1 MKTKLRKLL
10 ALLMTLAMFISSVP
24 TTALAAVVP
33 YPGGT
38 DTGSGISLRSI
49 VKPPVATTTYVF
61 MNGTEEFARQIL
73 KDGQTL
79 NNPGTPDAGSPNKE
93 FVGWFDESGN
103 QLTFPITASVG
114 SASSTVTVNARFADV
129 YFVFFTNPNGEV
141 MVTKKGYKGDKIS
154 TEGVTYPVGN
164 EESIVGW
171 EDASGNLVSSVTLN
185 GSDVTLKARVEQG
198 HWITFDS
205 QGGTYVAPAFVKGNG
220 TTTAPAAPTRPG
232 YTFHHWSA
240 AVGGAAFTFGNA
252 LTTALTLY
260 AVWTPNTR
268 TQYTVIHWQENADDD
283 EYSYAESET
292 KYGATGAQTSA
303 AAKSY
308 PGFTAQDITQQTIAG
323 DGSTIVNVYYLRNV
337 YKVNFNEKHKHT
349 YDRRT
354 GNFFSGY
361 TYYGGCYPQNG
372 GSSTICG
379 LSTDSWVA
387 TQTITAK
394 YGANIST
401 QWPVGTF
408 WYVTQDDQTTAQSNL
423 DTMPLGGKEFYGKAE
438 GSGTANYYVQVL
450 PGESGTEN
458 AGGKTYKLDHTDTG
472 YTNGTVTDEERYEMT
487 GFTCNLQHSAKNGAS
502 YPGAKFYYDRN
513 SYNVVYINN
522 GVTVK
527 TTSYYYEQSISDAGS
542 YTPARPS
549 TLPDTFTFGGWYA
562 DPAGGQAYTFNGKTM
577 PAQNVTVYAKWNEP
591 TVNGTAHIKI
601 DGTDAGTTLEGVKY
615 GGTITEQL
623 NALQET
629 IMQDKDGYTWRGW
642 RTGPN
647 GTGEPFNV
655 DTKIYSD
662 ITLYPYYTKDGTF
675 TVEYVSG
682 KNDVT
687 APEDGKSYAE
697 DSFADLMS
705 TDKLVADDGEYFLG
719 WSDGAATYQPRD
731 KYQIKSNHANEQNV
745 ITLTAQWG
753 ARPAGTT
760 LTYKA
765 NGGTGE
771 DEVKNLANN
780 ETVTTI
786 ANPFSR
792 VGYTFKGWDTDP
804 KGEGSIAPNTQVQV
818 DNNGG
823 ENVLYAICTANTD
836 TKYTVEFYYQ
846 NTDGSY
852 PQKANE
858 SVVRNDGTTDTTVSV
873 KDSDKLPQDGGK
885 YVFDESNANNVLSGV
900 VAGDGSL
907 VLKLYFKLNTASY
920 TIHHYL
926 NGTTVKVANDQ
937 TGAKTIGETL
947 TANKSD
953 ALYPAY
959 AAAEVAGYVPSQKIE
974 IVADET
980 KNVITVYYAV
990 PLTITAKDA
999 EKTYDGQPLTQ
1010 PDFTVEGLVNGD
1022 TKENFSLSMTA
1033 ASTITNAG
1041 STPNVIDESTVKY
1054 NGDAIPSYY
1063 NVSHAPG
1070 TLTVNKAS
1078 ATVTITGVNKT
1089 HVYDGKQHE
1098 ANGYNYS
1105 FTGKPNEITISL
1117 KPNVL
1122 AIAKRTDVGTTT
1134 MGLTKDSFTVTSANY
1149 DVTIKAVN
1157 DGYVTITPIETE
1169 IVITANSASKIY
1181 DGTPLT
1187 NNGFTFTEGVL
1198 VKGDVLT
1205 AVVEGSATNVGDEG
1219 KNVVKSYRV
1228 MRGDVDVTGNYTF
1241 GNSID
1246 GKLTINKREVTLTS
1260 ASDSKT
1266 YDGKPLTNGNVT
1278 IGGSGFAD
1286 GEGATFNVTG
1296 TITNVGK
1303 MPNDFTYTLNEGTN
1317 ANNYTITP
1325 TAGELEVTPV
1335 TDEVVVTITG
1345 HKVTTKYDGTE
1356 HAASGYDVSISNE
1369 LYKEAD
1375 FTFTGSAEVKATD
1388 ASDTAYAMG
1397 LKDTDFANKNGNF
1410 SNVKFVV
1417 TDGSLTIN
1425 KRTVTL
1431 ESKGGSKEYDGTPLT
1446 KPDVTVGGDGFVDGE
1461 VTDVKATGSVTFV
1474 HEGEVTNAITYTE
1487 GANFKEKNYT
1497 ISREEGKLSITKREG
1512 EGKTITV
1519 TANSDEKVYD
1529 GAPLTNNGFT
1539 HAGALV
1545 EGDVLTAV
1553 VEGSQTDVGSSD
1565 NVVTSYRVMR
1575 GETDVTTSYTFT
1587 ESGKGALTV
1596 TLRGVTFT
1604 GESKSLPYTGGMQRI
1619 TGITQSGLVE
1629 GHRYEDLTYK
1639 AEGQNVGSYD
1649 GAFSGDVVI
1658 KDAQGNDVTK
1668 NYNVTKTPG
1677 KLTITNASFTVTF
1690 TGESDTK
1697 VYNGSEQ
1704 SITGITV
1711 AGLKTG
1717 HRYENLTYAAK
1728 GTDKGEYV
1736 GAFTGTVKIL
1746 DENNV
1751 DVTENYAITQTPGKL
1766 TITAVETEV
1775 VVTITGHKATVTY
1788 DGAEHTVTGY
1798 DVSISNELY
1807 KEADF
1812 TFTGSAEVKGT
1823 GANTY
1828 PMGLK
1833 VSDFRND
1840 SKNFT
1845 NVKFVVN
1852 DGELV
1857 ISKRPVKVYAETL
1870 EYAYDYANPAAHP
1883 ADDVARYTVEAANG
1897 DRGLLTGDA
1906 LNADVLYD
1914 GQSTQT
1920 LIGVYQAV
1928 AQIAAA
1934 KITNANGDVTDNYT
1948 IEKVD
1953 STLTIKGNDP
1963 IDPGKETT
1971 SVQTNYTVGDVIE
1984 YKITVKNVSRDEAT
1998 NVVVTDSMAEIQDSA
2013 GYTVSED
2020 RHTATIASIPA
2031 GGTVLVYARHTVTAE
2046 DVENA
2051 YAGDANGSL
2060 TNVANIKFGDWNKD
2074 VEGDHDELNDTYK
2087 YVVRYYWNNYTS
2099 VQPHEE
2105 KKLTARVGTEVTEEP
2120 AAIEGYT
2127 PVSADSRKLTI
2138 SADQSKNVIEFYYYK
2153 NVELTANSETY
2164 TYDGAEKQVNG
2175 FTIKGENK
2183 DQDDQTIAADF
2194 SAIIVGAKGVDAGEY
2209 PANFAENTVGA
2220 VDKTGRYIVTAANNG
2235 KLVINPVTG
2244 QLITITANSNEK
2256 TYDGTPLTDNGF
2268 DFTQG
2273 VLADGDVL
2281 TAVVEGSATNV
2292 GDEGRNVVKS
2302 YAVKRGETDVTK
2314 NYTFGNSIDGKLT
2327 INKRTVTLKSET
2339 ASKPYD
2345 GTPLTK
2351 PDVTVGGDGFVD
2363 GEVTDVKATG
2373 SVTFVHEG
2381 EVTNAITYTEGA
2393 NFKEKNYTISR
2404 EEGKLSITKR
2414 EGEGKTITVTA
2425 NSDEKVYDGA
2435 PLTNNGFTHAGALVE
2450 GDVLT
2455 AVVEGSQTDVGSS
2468 DNVVTSYVVMRGETD
2483 VTTSYT
2489 FTDSVKGALTVT
2501 PVEIELTANSASKQY
2516 DGTALT
2522 DGGYSITKGAF
2533 VDEEGLASVT
2543 VVGSQTFV
2551 GESANRITAHTLKE
2565 NTLAKNY
2572 SIKYV
2577 NGKLTV
2583 TRNEKVIKVTA
2594 NSHTWEYDGQAH
2606 SDGGYT
2612 VEYDGKTYKVE
2623 AGKTA
2628 TLPTGDVVKAKITKT
2643 VTNVSDSAANNNQ
2656 IDELTIVNAAG
2667 EDTKGQY
2674 KTVTL
2679 IPGTLTITKR
2689 GAGEDKVKIT
2699 AADNTVEYDGRPHGA
2714 KLNAAGQIEVGTSY
2728 TVTNLAE
2735 GHSVKT
2741 LAIEGSETDA
2751 GVYADKLVPGNAVI
2765 VDGNGVEV
2773 TANYDITYVPG
2784 ALTIT
2789 RRGAGDMKVELKA
2802 ADNTVVYDGQPHGAK
2817 LNAAGEI
2824 EVGTSYTITNLADG
2838 HKVQSVVISGSET
2851 AVGEYE
2857 NKLVPSGAK
2866 IVDAEGNDVTRNY
2879 VVGYKNGKLTIT
2891 SPDTVIVTIR
2901 GNKDAVEYDGQKHE
2915 VNGYEVVSISNTLYT
2930 EADFGFADGAT
2941 AHAEGTDAGDYFMN
2955 LTKDSFVN
2963 RNGNFSAVTFVVEDG
2978 KLTIT
2983 KRGLD
2988 KEKLVKI
2995 TAADNSVFY
3004 DGQPHGAKLNAAG
3017 QIEVGTSYTTEYLA
3031 AGHKVQTVAIDG
3043 SETMVGVYEDRLVP
3057 NAAIIVDENDNDV
3070 TTNYVITYVPGTLEI
3085 RKNETE
3091 IKVTANSH
3099 TWEYDGQPHS
3109 DGGYTVNY
3117 DGVDYPVAA
3126 GEFAT
3131 LPTGDKVTATV
3142 EGSVTN
3148 VADSA
3153 DDNNVVTNVTI
3164 TNEAG
3169 AVVNDQY
3176 KTITRVNGGLKITRR
3191 GDSED
3196 EDKKVRIIAEPNTVE
3211 YDGKAH
3217 GANLN
3222 AKGEIELGTS
3232 YTTARLVDGH
3242 YVDETTLDIT
3252 GSQTN
3257 VGVYEEELKPAVK
3270 AGATRIVIRDA
3281 EGNDVTDN
3289 YALTLVNATL
3299 TITGDK
3305 LIPDKKAED
3314 ENIESNYKLG
3324 DEIEFTITVKNV
3336 SIYDVENVIVTDA
3349 SAEIQ
3354 AGDGYTVSADKH
3366 TATITII
3373 AAKSE
3378 IRIKALHTVTSEDIL
3393 AGKVGNVANV
3403 EWKDGET
3410 TVTKTVDD
3418 DTTKLTPPNVT
3429 LNVTKTSN
3437 WEGKA
3442 DGAKLEL
3449 GTKITYTITVKNTG
3463 NVPYT
3468 NVNFT
3473 DLLQNGD
3480 ATVTGE
3486 IPTYGTLAVNEEKSF
3501 TVEYIVT
3508 EADLLKESINN
3519 KVTAEADEIEYTYYE
3534 GETEK
3539 TGKATPKGEAEV
3551 GDRTDD
3557 AKASTIST
3565 KTTTSTPANGK
3576 GYALG
3581 ETITYDIVVTNDGN
3595 LTVTSIEVVDNL
3607 EGAEIKAGNGYDV
3620 VNGKAVIAELKPG
3633 ESVTVKVE
3641 YVVTE
3646 ADILAGKVVNDA
3658 TVTGKGPGTDPEP
3671 DEPKTDDPTDE
3682 PKATLEIVKA
3692 VEGNP
3697 ENGTS
3702 YALGEKITY
3711 TLTVKVGADNNV
3723 TVKDVRVTDTLLTAE
3738 NVNAKI
3744 VEIAGGYTL
3753 NATGEIELPDM
3764 APGAADVVITYTYT
3778 VQESDL
3784 GSGAYGSVHNAA
3796 VSKGTTPD
3804 PDPENP
3810 NPKPIDPKDE
3820 DKKDIPTNI
3829 RLVITAKDNPGIEY
3843 DGDAH
3848 GENGYDAT
3856 GLATGH
3862 EITSVT
3868 ISGSRT
3874 NVGYY
3879 TDELEPSD
3887 AVIKEGNEDVTS
3899 HYEITYVPG
3908 DLEIIRR
3915 GLDEKNPVQI
3925 IAKPNTVEYDGKAH
3939 GAKLNAKGEI
3949 ELGTSYTTARLVD
3962 GHYVDETTLD
3972 ITGSQ
3977 TNVGVYEEELKP
3989 AVKAGATRI
3998 VIRDA
4003 EGNDVTDNYALTLVN
4018 ATLTITG
4025 DKLIP
4030 DKKAEDENIESNYK
4044 LGDEIEF
4051 TITVKNV
4058 SIYDVENVIVTD
4070 ASAEIQAGDGYTVSA
4085 DKHTATIT
4093 IIAAKSEIRI
4103 KALHTVTSEDILA
4116 GKVGNVANVEWKDGE
4131 TTVTKTVDDD
4141 TTKLTPPNV
4150 TLNVTKTSNWEGKAD
4165 GAKLELGTKITYTI
4179 TVKNTGNVPYT
4190 NVNFTD
4196 LLQNGDATVTGEIPT
4211 YGTLAVNEEKSFTVE
4226 YIVTEADLLKESIN
4240 NKVTAEADEIEYTY
4254 YEGETEKTGKATPKG
4269 EDEVTDNTDA
4279 ASASFTSTKT
4289 TTSTPKN
4296 EKGYALGETITYD
4309 IVVTNDGNLTLTDVE
4324 VTEKLAGAV
4333 IKASSDYTVSG
4344 SVATIAELKPGQT
4357 VIVNVEYVVTEADIL
4372 AGSVKNVATVKGNGP
4387 DDKDPDPKDP
4397 GTDDPTDKPKA
4408 TLDIAKSVVST
4419 PKNGTSYKLGEK
4431 ITYKLTVKV
4440 GADNN
4445 VTVKNIRVTDTLLTA
4460 ENVNAK
4466 IVEIAGG
4473 YTLNATGEIELPD
4486 MAPGA
4491 ADVVITYTYTVQESD
4506 LGSEAYGSV
4515 HNAAVSKGATPDPDP
4530 ENPNPKP
4537 VDPKDEDKKDTP
4549 TNIRLVIM
4557 ANNNTGI
4564 VYDGEEHGEDGYKQT
4579 GLSKDHTIEKVTI
4592 SGKRTNVGEE
4602 KLVPSDAKIVDKA
4615 GNDVT
4620 SHYDIEYVNATLEI
4634 IQKKL
4639 TITADSDEKFYD
4651 ETPLTK
4657 DSYTN
4662 TELAK
4667 GDKIANVTIT
4677 GTITEVGSV
4686 ENVASGAKIVNAAG
4700 EDVTGNYDIE
4710 YVKGTL
4716 TIKAIPADGFV
4727 DVTVTKKW
4735 DDANNQDGK
4744 RDDVTLTLN
4753 ASANGRLIDWD
4764 VLKDIAKNGANLTMD
4779 ETAEHVFARA
4789 EFTDDKDSYS
4799 YTFRNVPKYANF
4811 NDVNTLIDFAVT
4823 ENEVPDFYEIDVESS
4838 TRLMIVNVHEVK
4850 TMNIHVTKVW
4860 EDENNNDGYRP
4871 DAITVKLYADGA
4883 LYGEKTITPD
4893 ENDVWE
4899 TTFENLPVYK
4909 KGETISYTVE
4919 EDAID
4924 EYTTT
4929 YSTEKPIV
4937 GGDYDEAAREVTI
4950 TNRYE
4955 IKKMNIKVIKIWADA
4970 GNTDKLRPSELTFNL
4985 YKTVGDGEKELVQ
4998 EFQLKSSNGNSVWK
5012 HKDLRTTLE
5021 GLNVYENGEK
5031 VHYSIEET
5039 TKLEG
5044 YTVKYIDN
5052 DIVGGNKVNDQYQT
5066 DFMTWVT
5073 NYHIIKRPN
5082 RLIGP
5087 MGMTSGECVE

>member
-38 DTGSGISLRSI
+38 ETGSGISLRSI

-79 NNPGTPDAGSPNKE
+79 NNPGTPDAGSANKE
-93 FVGWFDESGN
+93 FTGWRDGDN
-103 QLTFPITASVG
+103 NAPTFGAV
-114 SASSTVTVNARFADV
+114 TVTETKTITYHAQFADV
-129 YFVFFTNPNGEV
+129 YFVFFTNEKGEV
-141 MVTKKGYKGDKIS
+141 MVTKKGANGDTIS

-164 EESIVGW
+164 EQSIVGW
-171 EDASGNLVSSVTLN
+171 KDASGNLVSSVTLN
-185 GSDVTLKARVEQG
+185 GSDVTLTARVENG
-198 HWITFDS
+198 HWITYDS

-232 YTFHHWSA
+232 YTFRHWSA
-240 AVGGAAFTFGNA
+240 TVGGAAFTFGNA

-292 KYGATGAQTSA
+292 KYGTTGAQTSA

-308 PGFTAQDITQQTIAG
+308 TGFTAQTIAQQTIAG
-323 DGSTIVNVYYLRNV
+323 DGSTIVNVYYKRNV
-337 YKVNFNEKHKHT
+337 YNVQFYERKSNRWQEIPNLK
-349 YDRRT
+349 
-354 GNFFSGY
+354 
-361 TYYGGCYPQNG
+361 
-372 GSSTICG
+372 
-379 LSTDSWVA
+379 
-387 TQTITAK
+387 ITAK
-394 YGANIST
+394 YQAFIGDKWPTYNGSSTWSTTSNYSWSSGLQGPYQVNIE
-401 QWPVGTF
+401 
-408 WYVTQDDQTTAQSNL
+408 
-423 DTMPLGGKEFYGKAE
+423 TMPLNGAKFYGPKT
-438 GSGTANYYVQVL
+438 GSSSESAHYYVEVL
-450 PGESGTEN
+450 PGETGETVSGR
-458 AGGKTYKLDHTDTG
+458 TYKLHHTDTSPGTG
-472 YTNGTVTDEERYEMT
+472 YTVTVEDQYPIT
-487 GFTCNLQHSAKNGAS
+487 GFTFNSSPSTKIEEDYDN
-502 YPGAKFYYDRN
+502 AKFYYTRN
-513 SYNVVYINN
+513 SYNIVYVS
-522 GVTVK
+522 GGQTVNTASK
-527 TTSYYYEQSISDAGS
+527 KFEESIADAGS
-542 YTPARPS
+542 YTPTVKPAGME
-549 TLPDTFTFGGWYA
+549 DYDFGGWHA
-562 DPAGGQAYTFNGKTM
+562 DPAGEQAYTFTGKTM
-577 PAQNVTVYAKWNEP
+577 PAQNVTVYAKWNKP
-591 TVNGTAHIKI
+591 VYNGTIYLTI
-601 DGTDAGTTLEGVKY
+601 EGTTGSSITLSVPKGDTIETALNEKQAEIMAQV
-615 GGTITEQL
+615 GG
-623 NALQET
+623 
-629 IMQDKDGYTWRGW
+629 GYTWRGW
-642 RTGPN
+642 RTGKD
-647 GTGEPFNV
+647 GTGEPFNPQTQITTDV
-655 DTKIYSD
+655 
-662 ITLYPYYTKDGTF
+662 TLYPYYTKDGTF
-675 TVEYVSG
+675 KVEYDAV

-687 APEDGKSYAE
+687 APVDGKSYAE

-705 TDKLVADDGEYFLG
+705 PDKLVAADGEYFLG

-731 KYQIKSNHANEQNV
+731 KYQIKSNHADERNV

-765 NGGTGE
+765 NGGAGADVVE
-771 DEVKNLANN
+771 NLANN
-780 ETVTTI
+780 ATVTTKP
-786 ANPFSR
+786 ADTFSR
-792 VGYTFKGWDTDP
+792 VGYTFKGWDTNP

-818 DNNGG
+818 DNNG
-823 ENVLYAICTANTD
+823 ENVLYAIWTANTD

-846 NTDGSY
+846 NVGGTYTLNHSDERT
-852 PQKANE
+852 A
-858 SVVRNDGTTDTTVSV
+858 TTDKEVSV
-873 KDSDKLPQDGGK
+873 TDADKAAKENNK
-885 YVFDESNANNVLSGV
+885 YVFEADNKNNVLSGN
-900 VAGDGSL
+900 VAGNGSL

-926 NGTTVKVANDQ
+926 NGTTVKVADDQ

-953 ALYPAY
+953 ALYAAY
-959 AAAEVAGYVPSQKIE
+959 AAAVVASYAPSQTIT
-974 IVADET
+974 IAADES
-980 KNVITVYYAV
+980 KNVITVYYTM
-990 PLTITAKDA
+990 PLTIKAKDA
-999 EKTYDGQPLTQ
+999 SKTYDGQPLTQ
-1010 PDFTVEGLVNGD
+1010 PDFTMEGLVNGD
-1022 TKENFSLSMTA
+1022 KKENFSLSMTA

-1041 STPNVIDESTVKY
+1041 STPNVINTDTVKY
-1054 NGDAIPSYY
+1054 NGGAIPSYY
-1063 NVSHAPG
+1063 NVSYTNG

-1078 ATVTITGVNKT
+1078 ATVTITGVNET

-1122 AIAKRTDVGTTT
+1122 AIARRTDVGTTY

-1375 FTFTGSAEVKATD
+1375 FTFTGSAEVK
-1388 ASDTAYAMG
+1388 
-1397 LKDTDFANKNGNF
+1397 
-1410 SNVKFVV
+1410 
-1417 TDGSLTIN
+1417 
-1425 KRTVTL
+1425 
-1431 ESKGGSKEYDGTPLT
+1431 
-1446 KPDVTVGGDGFVDGE
+1446 
-1461 VTDVKATGSVTFV
+1461 
-1474 HEGEVTNAITYTE
+1474 
-1487 GANFKEKNYT
+1487 
-1497 ISREEGKLSITKREG
+1497 
-1512 EGKTITV
+1512 
-1519 TANSDEKVYD
+1519 
-1529 GAPLTNNGFT
+1529 
-1539 HAGALV
+1539 
-1545 EGDVLTAV
+1545 
-1553 VEGSQTDVGSSD
+1553 
-1565 NVVTSYRVMR
+1565 
-1575 GETDVTTSYTFT
+1575 
-1587 ESGKGALTV
+1587 
-1596 TLRGVTFT
+1596 
-1604 GESKSLPYTGGMQRI
+1604 
-1619 TGITQSGLVE
+1619 
-1629 GHRYEDLTYK
+1629 
-1639 AEGQNVGSYD
+1639 
-1649 GAFSGDVVI
+1649 
-1658 KDAQGNDVTK
+1658 
-1668 NYNVTKTPG
+1668 
-1677 KLTITNASFTVTF
+1677 
-1690 TGESDTK
+1690 
-1697 VYNGSEQ
+1697 
-1704 SITGITV
+1704 
-1711 AGLKTG
+1711 
-1717 HRYENLTYAAK
+1717 
-1728 GTDKGEYV
+1728 
-1736 GAFTGTVKIL
+1736 
-1746 DENNV
+1746 
-1751 DVTENYAITQTPGKL
+1751 
-1766 TITAVETEV
+1766 
-1775 VVTITGHKATVTY
+1775 
-1788 DGAEHTVTGY
+1788 
-1798 DVSISNELY
+1798 
-1807 KEADF
+1807 
-1812 TFTGSAEVKGT
+1812 GT

-1840 SKNFT
+1840 SKNFA
-1845 NVKFVVN
+1845 NVKFIVT

-1857 ISKRPVKVYAETL
+1857 ISKRPVMVYAETL
-1870 EYAYDYANPAAHP
+1870 EYAYDYANPMAHP
-1883 ADDVARYTVEAANG
+1883 ADNVERYTVEAANG
-1897 DRGLLTGDA
+1897 DRGLLAGDT
-1906 LNADVLYD
+1906 LNANVLYD
-1914 GQSTQT
+1914 GQATQT

-1934 KITNANGDVTDNYT
+1934 KITNANGDVTANYT

-2074 VEGDHDELNDTYK
+2074 VEGDHDELNDTYE

-2105 KKLTARVGTEVTEEP
+2105 KKLTARVGTEVTEKP

-2183 DQDDQTIAADF
+2183 DQADQTIAADF
-2194 SAIIVGAKGVDAGEY
+2194 SAITVGAKGVDAGEY

-2244 QLITITANSNEK
+2244 QLITITANSASK

-2268 DFTQG
+2268 DYTQG
-2273 VLADGDVL
+2273 VLADGDEL

-2302 YAVKRGETDVTK
+2302 YVVKRGETDVTK

-2339 ASKPYD
+2339 ASKEYD

-2351 PDVTVGGDGFVD
+2351 PDVTVTGDGFVT

-2393 NFKEKNYTISR
+2393 NFKETNYTISKD
-2404 EEGKLSITKR
+2404 EGKLSITKR

-2450 GDVLT
+2450 GDVLI

-2489 FTDSVKGALTVT
+2489 FGKSMIGKLTVT
-2501 PVEIELTANSASKQY
+2501 PVAIELTAASASKAY
-2516 DGTALT
+2516 DGTPLT
-2522 DGGYSITKGAF
+2522 NSNYTITKGAF
-2533 VDEEGLASVT
+2533 VDGEGLATVT
-2543 VVGSQTFV
+2543 IAGSQTLV
-2551 GESANRITAHTLKE
+2551 GASANTITGHTLKD
-2565 NTLAKNY
+2565 NTLAQNY
-2572 SIKYV
+2572 TITYQPGELK
-2577 NGKLTV
+2577 V
-2583 TRNEKVIKVTA
+2583 TQNEKAITITA
-2594 NSHTWEYDGQAH
+2594 NSHTWEYDGQPH

-2612 VEYDGKTYKVE
+2612 VEYDGQTYKVE

-2643 VTNVSDSAANNNQ
+2643 VTNVADSAANNNQ

-2789 RRGAGDMKVELKA
+2789 RRGAGDDKVVLTA
-2802 ADNTVVYDGQPHGAK
+2802 ANNTVVYDGQPHGAK

-2857 NKLVPSGAK
+2857 NRLVPSGAK

-2988 KEKLVKI
+2988 KENLVKI
-2995 TAADNSVFY
+2995 IAADNSVFY

-3043 SETMVGVYEDRLVP
+3043 SETMVGVYENRLVP
-3057 NAAIIVDENDNDV
+3057 NAAIIVDKNDNDV

-3099 TWEYDGQPHS
+3099 TWEYDGQPHT

-3196 EDKKVRIIAEPNTVE
+3196 EDKKVRIIAEPNTVG

-3232 YTTARLVDGH
+3232 YTTVRLVDGH

-3270 AGATRIVIRDA
+3270 AGATRIVIRDKDD
-3281 EGNDVTDN
+3281 NDVTDN

-3349 SAEIQ
+3349 NAEIQ

-3366 TATITII
+3366 TATIAII

-3429 LNVTKTSN
+3429 LNVTKTSD

-3539 TGKATPKGEAEV
+3539 TGKATPKGEAQV

-3595 LTVTSIEVVDNL
+3595 LTVTDIEVVDNL
-3607 EGAEIKAGNGYDV
+3607 EGAEIKAGSGYNV

-3682 PKATLEIVKA
+3682 PKATLEIAKA

-3723 TVKDVRVTDTLLTAE
+3723 TVKDVRVADTLLTAE

-3784 GSGAYGSVHNAA
+3784 GSGTYGSVHNAA
-3796 VSKGTTPD
+3796 VSKGATPD

-3810 NPKPIDPKDE
+3810 NPKPVDPKDG
-3820 DKKDIPTNI
+3820 DDNDTPTNI
-3829 RLVITAKDNPGIEY
+3829 RLVITANNNTGIEY

-3908 DLEIIRR
+3908 DLEIIKR
-3915 GLDEKNPVQI
+3915 GLDENNPVQI
-3925 IAKPNTVEYDGKAH
+3925 IAEPNTVEYDGKAH

-3998 VIRDA
+3998 VIRDKDD
-4003 EGNDVTDNYALTLVN
+4003 NDVTDNYALTLVN

-4070 ASAEIQAGDGYTVSA
+4070 ANAEIQAGDGYTVSA
-4085 DKHTATIT
+4085 DKHTATIA

-4150 TLNVTKTSNWEGKAD
+4150 TLNVTKTSDWEGKAD

-4254 YEGETEKTGKATPKG
+4254 YEGEIEKTGKATPKG

-4296 EKGYALGETITYD
+4296 EKGYELGETITYD

-4431 ITYKLTVKV
+4431 ITYTLTVKV

-4445 VTVKNIRVTDTLLTA
+4445 VTVKDVRVADTLLTA

-4506 LGSEAYGSV
+4506 LGSGTYGSV

-4537 VDPKDEDKKDTP
+4537 DDPKDEDKKDTP
-4549 TNIRLVIM
+4549 TNIRLVIT

-4564 VYDGEEHGEDGYKQT
+4564 VYDGDEHGEDGYKQT

-4686 ENVASGAKIVNAAG
+4686 ENVASGAKIVNAAE

-4727 DVTVTKKW
+4727 DVTITKKW

-4860 EDENNNDGYRP
+4860 DDEDNNDGYRP

-4937 GGDYDEAAREVTI
+4937 GGDYDEAVREVTI

-4955 IKKMNIKVIKIWADA
+4955 IKKMNIKVIKIWADSD
-4970 GNTDKLRPSELTFNL
+4970 NEDKLRPNALSFDL
-4985 YKTVGDGEKELVQ
+4985 YKTVGGGERELVLQ
-4998 EFQLKSSNGNSVWK
+4998 FQLRSSTGTSVWK
-5012 HKDLRTTLE
+5012 YKDLRTTIG

-5031 VHYSIEET
+5031 IHYSIEET
-5039 TKLEG
+5039 TVIEG

>member
-38 DTGSGISLRSI
+38 ETGSGISLRSI

-79 NNPGTPDAGSPNKE
+79 NNPGTPDAGSANKE
-93 FVGWFDESGN
+93 FTGWRDGDN
-103 QLTFPITASVG
+103 NAPTFGAV
-114 SASSTVTVNARFADV
+114 TVTETKTITYHAQFADV
-129 YFVFFTNPNGEV
+129 YFVFFTNEKGEV
-141 MVTKKGYKGDKIS
+141 MVTKKGANGDTIS

-164 EESIVGW
+164 EQSIVGW
-171 EDASGNLVSSVTLN
+171 KDASGNLVSSVTLN
-185 GSDVTLKARVEQG
+185 GSDVTLTARVENG
-198 HWITFDS
+198 HWITYDS

-232 YTFHHWSA
+232 YTFRHWSA
-240 AVGGAAFTFGNA
+240 TVGGAAFTFGNA

-292 KYGATGAQTSA
+292 KYGTTGAQTSA

-308 PGFTAQDITQQTIAG
+308 TGFTAQTIAQQTIAG
-323 DGSTIVNVYYLRNV
+323 DGSTIVNVYYKRNV
-337 YKVNFNEKHKHT
+337 YNVQFYERKSNRWQEIPNLK
-349 YDRRT
+349 
-354 GNFFSGY
+354 
-361 TYYGGCYPQNG
+361 
-372 GSSTICG
+372 
-379 LSTDSWVA
+379 
-387 TQTITAK
+387 ITAK
-394 YGANIST
+394 YQAFIGDKWPTYNGSSTWSTTSNYSWSSGLQGPYQVNIE
-401 QWPVGTF
+401 
-408 WYVTQDDQTTAQSNL
+408 
-423 DTMPLGGKEFYGKAE
+423 TMPLNGAKFYGPKT
-438 GSGTANYYVQVL
+438 GSSSESAHYYVEVL
-450 PGESGTEN
+450 PGETGETVSGR
-458 AGGKTYKLDHTDTG
+458 TYKLHHTDTSPGTG
-472 YTNGTVTDEERYEMT
+472 YTVTVEDQYPIT
-487 GFTCNLQHSAKNGAS
+487 GFTFNSSPSTKIEEDYDN
-502 YPGAKFYYDRN
+502 AKFYYTRN
-513 SYNVVYINN
+513 SYNIVYVS
-522 GVTVK
+522 GGQTVNTASK
-527 TTSYYYEQSISDAGS
+527 KFEESIADAGS
-542 YTPARPS
+542 YTPTVKPAGME
-549 TLPDTFTFGGWYA
+549 DYDFGGWHA
-562 DPAGGQAYTFNGKTM
+562 DPAGEQAYTFTGKTM
-577 PAQNVTVYAKWNEP
+577 PAQNVTVYAKWNKP
-591 TVNGTAHIKI
+591 VYNGTIYLTI
-601 DGTDAGTTLEGVKY
+601 EGTTGSSITLSVPKGDTIETALNEKQAEIMAQV
-615 GGTITEQL
+615 GG
-623 NALQET
+623 
-629 IMQDKDGYTWRGW
+629 GYTWRGW
-642 RTGPN
+642 RTGKD
-647 GTGEPFNV
+647 GTGEPFNPQTQITTDV
-655 DTKIYSD
+655 
-662 ITLYPYYTKDGTF
+662 TLYPYYTKDGTF
-675 TVEYVSG
+675 KVEYDAV

-687 APEDGKSYAE
+687 APVDGKSYAE

-705 TDKLVADDGEYFLG
+705 PDKLVAADGEYFLG

-731 KYQIKSNHANEQNV
+731 KYQIKSNHADERNV

-765 NGGTGE
+765 NGGAGADVVE
-771 DEVKNLANN
+771 NLANN
-780 ETVTTI
+780 ATVTTKP
-786 ANPFSR
+786 ADTFSR
-792 VGYTFKGWDTDP
+792 VGYTFKGWDTNP

-818 DNNGG
+818 DNNG
-823 ENVLYAICTANTD
+823 ENVLYAIWTANTD

-846 NTDGSY
+846 NVGGTYTLNHSD
-852 PQKANE
+852 KRTA
-858 SVVRNDGTTDTTVSV
+858 TTDTEVSV
-873 KDSDKLPQDGGK
+873 TAADKAAKENNK
-885 YVFDESNANNVLSGV
+885 YVFEADNKNNVLSGN
-900 VAGDGSL
+900 VAGNGSL

-926 NGTTVKVANDQ
+926 NGTTVKVADDQ

-953 ALYPAY
+953 ALYAAY
-959 AAAEVAGYVPSQKIE
+959 AAAVVASYAPSQTIT
-974 IVADET
+974 IAADES
-980 KNVITVYYAV
+980 KNVITVYYTM
-990 PLTITAKDA
+990 PLTIKAKDA
-999 EKTYDGQPLTQ
+999 SKTYDGQPLTQ
-1010 PDFTVEGLVNGD
+1010 PDFTMEGLVNGD
-1022 TKENFSLSMTA
+1022 KKENFSLSMTA

-1041 STPNVIDESTVKY
+1041 STPNVINTDTVKY
-1054 NGDAIPSYY
+1054 NGGAIPSYY
-1063 NVSHAPG
+1063 NVSYTNG

-1078 ATVTITGVNKT
+1078 ATVTITGVNET

-1122 AIAKRTDVGTTT
+1122 AIARRTDVGTTY

-1375 FTFTGSAEVKATD
+1375 FTFTGSAEVK
-1388 ASDTAYAMG
+1388 
-1397 LKDTDFANKNGNF
+1397 
-1410 SNVKFVV
+1410 
-1417 TDGSLTIN
+1417 
-1425 KRTVTL
+1425 
-1431 ESKGGSKEYDGTPLT
+1431 
-1446 KPDVTVGGDGFVDGE
+1446 
-1461 VTDVKATGSVTFV
+1461 
-1474 HEGEVTNAITYTE
+1474 
-1487 GANFKEKNYT
+1487 
-1497 ISREEGKLSITKREG
+1497 
-1512 EGKTITV
+1512 
-1519 TANSDEKVYD
+1519 
-1529 GAPLTNNGFT
+1529 
-1539 HAGALV
+1539 
-1545 EGDVLTAV
+1545 
-1553 VEGSQTDVGSSD
+1553 
-1565 NVVTSYRVMR
+1565 
-1575 GETDVTTSYTFT
+1575 
-1587 ESGKGALTV
+1587 
-1596 TLRGVTFT
+1596 
-1604 GESKSLPYTGGMQRI
+1604 
-1619 TGITQSGLVE
+1619 
-1629 GHRYEDLTYK
+1629 
-1639 AEGQNVGSYD
+1639 
-1649 GAFSGDVVI
+1649 
-1658 KDAQGNDVTK
+1658 
-1668 NYNVTKTPG
+1668 
-1677 KLTITNASFTVTF
+1677 
-1690 TGESDTK
+1690 
-1697 VYNGSEQ
+1697 
-1704 SITGITV
+1704 
-1711 AGLKTG
+1711 
-1717 HRYENLTYAAK
+1717 
-1728 GTDKGEYV
+1728 
-1736 GAFTGTVKIL
+1736 
-1746 DENNV
+1746 
-1751 DVTENYAITQTPGKL
+1751 
-1766 TITAVETEV
+1766 
-1775 VVTITGHKATVTY
+1775 
-1788 DGAEHTVTGY
+1788 
-1798 DVSISNELY
+1798 
-1807 KEADF
+1807 
-1812 TFTGSAEVKGT
+1812 GT

-1840 SKNFT
+1840 SKNFA
-1845 NVKFVVN
+1845 NVKFIVT

-1857 ISKRPVKVYAETL
+1857 ISKRPVMVYAETL
-1870 EYAYDYANPAAHP
+1870 EYAYDYANPMAHP
-1883 ADDVARYTVEAANG
+1883 ADNVERYTVEAANG
-1897 DRGLLTGDA
+1897 DRGLLAGDT
-1906 LNADVLYD
+1906 LNANVLYD
-1914 GQSTQT
+1914 GQATQT

-1934 KITNANGDVTDNYT
+1934 KITNANGDVTANYT

-2074 VEGDHDELNDTYK
+2074 VEGDHDELNDTYE

-2105 KKLTARVGTEVTEEP
+2105 KKLTARVGTEVTEKP

-2183 DQDDQTIAADF
+2183 DQADQTIAADF
-2194 SAIIVGAKGVDAGEY
+2194 SAITVGAKGVDAGEY

-2244 QLITITANSNEK
+2244 QLITITANSASK

-2268 DFTQG
+2268 DYTQG
-2273 VLADGDVL
+2273 VLADGDEL

-2302 YAVKRGETDVTK
+2302 YVVKRGETDVTK

-2339 ASKPYD
+2339 ASKEYD

-2351 PDVTVGGDGFVD
+2351 PDVTVTGDGFVT

-2393 NFKEKNYTISR
+2393 NFKETNYTISKD
-2404 EEGKLSITKR
+2404 EGKLSITKR

-2450 GDVLT
+2450 GDVLI

-2489 FTDSVKGALTVT
+2489 FGKSMIGKLTVT
-2501 PVEIELTANSASKQY
+2501 PVAIELTAASASKAY
-2516 DGTALT
+2516 DGTPLT
-2522 DGGYSITKGAF
+2522 NSNYTITKGAF
-2533 VDEEGLASVT
+2533 VDGEGLATVT
-2543 VVGSQTFV
+2543 IAGSQTLV
-2551 GESANRITAHTLKE
+2551 GASANTITGHTLKD
-2565 NTLAKNY
+2565 NTLAQNY
-2572 SIKYV
+2572 TITYQPGELK
-2577 NGKLTV
+2577 V
-2583 TRNEKVIKVTA
+2583 TQNEKAITITA
-2594 NSHTWEYDGQAH
+2594 NSHTWEYDGQPH

-2612 VEYDGKTYKVE
+2612 VEYDGQTYKVE

-2643 VTNVSDSAANNNQ
+2643 VTNVADSAANNNQ

-2789 RRGAGDMKVELKA
+2789 RRGAGDDKVVLTA
-2802 ADNTVVYDGQPHGAK
+2802 ANNTVVYDGQPHGAK

-2857 NKLVPSGAK
+2857 NRLVPSGAK

-2901 GNKDAVEYDGQKHE
+2901 GNKDTVEYDGQKHE

-2988 KEKLVKI
+2988 KENLVKI
-2995 TAADNSVFY
+2995 IAADNSVFY

-3043 SETMVGVYEDRLVP
+3043 SETMVGVYENRLVP
-3057 NAAIIVDENDNDV
+3057 NAAIIVDKNDNDV

-3099 TWEYDGQPHS
+3099 TWEYDGQPHT

-3164 TNEAG
+3164 TNKTG
-3169 AVVNDQY
+3169 TVVNDQY

-3196 EDKKVRIIAEPNTVE
+3196 EDKKVKIIAEPNTVG
-3211 YDGKAH
+3211 YDGQSH
-3217 GANLN
+3217 GAKLN
-3222 AKGEIELGTS
+3222 AAGEIELGTS

-3270 AGATRIVIRDA
+3270 AGATRIVIRDKD
-3281 EGNDVTDN
+3281 GNDVTDN

-3349 SAEIQ
+3349 NAEIQ

-3366 TATITII
+3366 TATIAII

-3429 LNVTKTSN
+3429 LNVTKTSD

-3442 DGAKLEL
+3442 TGAKLEL

-3539 TGKATPKGEAEV
+3539 TGKATPKGEAQV

-3595 LTVTSIEVVDNL
+3595 LTVTDIEVVDNL
-3607 EGAEIKAGNGYDV
+3607 EGAEIKAGSGYNV

-3682 PKATLEIVKA
+3682 PKATLEIAKA

-3784 GSGAYGSVHNAA
+3784 GSG
-3796 VSKGTTPD
+3796 T
-3804 PDPENP
+3804 
-3810 NPKPIDPKDE
+3810 
-3820 DKKDIPTNI
+3820 
-3829 RLVITAKDNPGIEY
+3829 
-3843 DGDAH
+3843 
-3848 GENGYDAT
+3848 
-3856 GLATGH
+3856 
-3862 EITSVT
+3862 
-3868 ISGSRT
+3868 
-3874 NVGYY
+3874 
-3879 TDELEPSD
+3879 
-3887 AVIKEGNEDVTS
+3887 
-3899 HYEITYVPG
+3899 
-3908 DLEIIRR
+3908 
-3915 GLDEKNPVQI
+3915 
-3925 IAKPNTVEYDGKAH
+3925 
-3939 GAKLNAKGEI
+3939 
-3949 ELGTSYTTARLVD
+3949 
-3962 GHYVDETTLD
+3962 
-3972 ITGSQ
+3972 
-3977 TNVGVYEEELKP
+3977 
-3989 AVKAGATRI
+3989 
-3998 VIRDA
+3998 
-4003 EGNDVTDNYALTLVN
+4003 
-4018 ATLTITG
+4018 
-4025 DKLIP
+4025 
-4030 DKKAEDENIESNYK
+4030 
-4044 LGDEIEF
+4044 
-4051 TITVKNV
+4051 
-4058 SIYDVENVIVTD
+4058 
-4070 ASAEIQAGDGYTVSA
+4070 
-4085 DKHTATIT
+4085 
-4093 IIAAKSEIRI
+4093 
-4103 KALHTVTSEDILA
+4103 
-4116 GKVGNVANVEWKDGE
+4116 
-4131 TTVTKTVDDD
+4131 
-4141 TTKLTPPNV
+4141 
-4150 TLNVTKTSNWEGKAD
+4150 
-4165 GAKLELGTKITYTI
+4165 
-4179 TVKNTGNVPYT
+4179 
-4190 NVNFTD
+4190 
-4196 LLQNGDATVTGEIPT
+4196 
-4211 YGTLAVNEEKSFTVE
+4211 
-4226 YIVTEADLLKESIN
+4226 
-4240 NKVTAEADEIEYTY
+4240 
-4254 YEGETEKTGKATPKG
+4254 
-4269 EDEVTDNTDA
+4269 
-4279 ASASFTSTKT
+4279 
-4289 TTSTPKN
+4289 
-4296 EKGYALGETITYD
+4296 
-4309 IVVTNDGNLTLTDVE
+4309 
-4324 VTEKLAGAV
+4324 
-4333 IKASSDYTVSG
+4333 
-4344 SVATIAELKPGQT
+4344 
-4357 VIVNVEYVVTEADIL
+4357 
-4372 AGSVKNVATVKGNGP
+4372 
-4387 DDKDPDPKDP
+4387 
-4397 GTDDPTDKPKA
+4397 
-4408 TLDIAKSVVST
+4408 
-4419 PKNGTSYKLGEK
+4419 
-4431 ITYKLTVKV
+4431 
-4440 GADNN
+4440 
-4445 VTVKNIRVTDTLLTA
+4445 
-4460 ENVNAK
+4460 
-4466 IVEIAGG
+4466 
-4473 YTLNATGEIELPD
+4473 
-4486 MAPGA
+4486 
-4491 ADVVITYTYTVQESD
+4491 
-4506 LGSEAYGSV
+4506 YGSV

-4537 VDPKDEDKKDTP
+4537 DDPKDEDKKDTP
-4549 TNIRLVIM
+4549 TNIRLVIT

-4564 VYDGEEHGEDGYKQT
+4564 VYDGDEHGEDGYKQT

-4686 ENVASGAKIVNAAG
+4686 ENVASGAKIVNAAE

-4727 DVTVTKKW
+4727 DVTITKKW

-4860 EDENNNDGYRP
+4860 DDEDNNDGYRP

-4937 GGDYDEAAREVTI
+4937 GGDYDEAVREVTI

-4955 IKKMNIKVIKIWADA
+4955 IKKMNIKVIKIWADSD
-4970 GNTDKLRPSELTFNL
+4970 NEDKLRPNALSFDL
-4985 YKTVGDGEKELVQ
+4985 YKTVGGGERELVLQ
-4998 EFQLKSSNGNSVWK
+4998 FQLRSSTGTSVWK
-5012 HKDLRTTLE
+5012 YKDLRTTIG

-5031 VHYSIEET
+5031 IHYSIEET
-5039 TKLEG
+5039 TVIEG

>member
-1 MKTKLRKLL
+1 M
-10 ALLMTLAMFISSVP
+10 
-24 TTALAAVVP
+24 
-33 YPGGT
+33 
-38 DTGSGISLRSI
+38 
-49 VKPPVATTTYVF
+49 
-61 MNGTEEFARQIL
+61 
-73 KDGQTL
+73 
-79 NNPGTPDAGSPNKE
+79 
-93 FVGWFDESGN
+93 
-103 QLTFPITASVG
+103 
-114 SASSTVTVNARFADV
+114 
-129 YFVFFTNPNGEV
+129 
-141 MVTKKGYKGDKIS
+141 
-154 TEGVTYPVGN
+154 
-164 EESIVGW
+164 
-171 EDASGNLVSSVTLN
+171 
-185 GSDVTLKARVEQG
+185 
-198 HWITFDS
+198 
-205 QGGTYVAPAFVKGNG
+205 
-220 TTTAPAAPTRPG
+220 
-232 YTFHHWSA
+232 
-240 AVGGAAFTFGNA
+240 
-252 LTTALTLY
+252 
-260 AVWTPNTR
+260 
-268 TQYTVIHWQENADDD
+268 
-283 EYSYAESET
+283 
-292 KYGATGAQTSA
+292 
-303 AAKSY
+303 
-308 PGFTAQDITQQTIAG
+308 
-323 DGSTIVNVYYLRNV
+323 
-337 YKVNFNEKHKHT
+337 
-349 YDRRT
+349 
-354 GNFFSGY
+354 
-361 TYYGGCYPQNG
+361 
-372 GSSTICG
+372 
-379 LSTDSWVA
+379 
-387 TQTITAK
+387 
-394 YGANIST
+394 
-401 QWPVGTF
+401 
-408 WYVTQDDQTTAQSNL
+408 
-423 DTMPLGGKEFYGKAE
+423 
-438 GSGTANYYVQVL
+438 
-450 PGESGTEN
+450 
-458 AGGKTYKLDHTDTG
+458 
-472 YTNGTVTDEERYEMT
+472 
-487 GFTCNLQHSAKNGAS
+487 
-502 YPGAKFYYDRN
+502 
-513 SYNVVYINN
+513 
-522 GVTVK
+522 
-527 TTSYYYEQSISDAGS
+527 
-542 YTPARPS
+542 
-549 TLPDTFTFGGWYA
+549 
-562 DPAGGQAYTFNGKTM
+562 
-577 PAQNVTVYAKWNEP
+577 
-591 TVNGTAHIKI
+591 
-601 DGTDAGTTLEGVKY
+601 
-615 GGTITEQL
+615 
-623 NALQET
+623 
-629 IMQDKDGYTWRGW
+629 
-642 RTGPN
+642 
-647 GTGEPFNV
+647 
-655 DTKIYSD
+655 
-662 ITLYPYYTKDGTF
+662 
-675 TVEYVSG
+675 
-682 KNDVT
+682 
-687 APEDGKSYAE
+687 
-697 DSFADLMS
+697 
-705 TDKLVADDGEYFLG
+705 
-719 WSDGAATYQPRD
+719 
-731 KYQIKSNHANEQNV
+731 
-745 ITLTAQWG
+745 
-753 ARPAGTT
+753 
-760 LTYKA
+760 
-765 NGGTGE
+765 
-771 DEVKNLANN
+771 
-780 ETVTTI
+780 
-786 ANPFSR
+786 
-792 VGYTFKGWDTDP
+792 
-804 KGEGSIAPNTQVQV
+804 
-818 DNNGG
+818 
-823 ENVLYAICTANTD
+823 
-836 TKYTVEFYYQ
+836 
-846 NTDGSY
+846 
-852 PQKANE
+852 
-858 SVVRNDGTTDTTVSV
+858 
-873 KDSDKLPQDGGK
+873 
-885 YVFDESNANNVLSGV
+885 
-900 VAGDGSL
+900 
-907 VLKLYFKLNTASY
+907 
-920 TIHHYL
+920 
-926 NGTTVKVANDQ
+926 
-937 TGAKTIGETL
+937 
-947 TANKSD
+947 
-953 ALYPAY
+953 
-959 AAAEVAGYVPSQKIE
+959 
-974 IVADET
+974 
-980 KNVITVYYAV
+980 
-990 PLTITAKDA
+990 
-999 EKTYDGQPLTQ
+999 
-1010 PDFTVEGLVNGD
+1010 
-1022 TKENFSLSMTA
+1022 
-1033 ASTITNAG
+1033 
-1041 STPNVIDESTVKY
+1041 
-1054 NGDAIPSYY
+1054 
-1063 NVSHAPG
+1063 
-1070 TLTVNKAS
+1070 
-1078 ATVTITGVNKT
+1078 
-1089 HVYDGKQHE
+1089 YDGKQHE

-1105 FTGKPNEITISL
+1105 FTGKPGQITISP

-1122 AIAKRTDVGTTT
+1122 AIARRTDVGTTY

-1286 GEGATFNVTG
+1286 GEGTTFNVTG

-1425 KRTVTL
+1425 KRSVTL
-1431 ESKGGSKEYDGTPLT
+1431 KSEGGSKEYDGTPLT

-1474 HEGEVTNAITYTE
+1474 HEGEVTNAITFTE
-1487 GANFKEKNYT
+1487 GANFKETNYT
-1497 ISREEGKLSITKREG
+1497 ISKNEGKLSITKREG

-1519 TANSDEKVYD
+1519 TAKSDEKVYD

-1553 VEGSQTDVGSSD
+1553 VEGSQTDVGVGD

-1587 ESGKGALTV
+1587 DSGKGALTV
-1596 TLRGVTFT
+1596 TARGVTFT

-1619 TGITQSGLVE
+1619 TGITQSGLVK
-1629 GHRYEDLTYK
+1629 GHRYEGLTYK

-1668 NYNVTKTPG
+1668 NYNVTKNPG

-1717 HRYENLTYAAK
+1717 HRYEGLTYAAK

-1775 VVTITGHKATVTY
+1775 VVTITGHKDTVTY

-1798 DVSISNELY
+1798 NVSISNELY

-1812 TFTGSAEVKGT
+1812 TFTGTAEVKGT

-1845 NVKFVVN
+1845 NVKFIVT

-1857 ISKRPVKVYAETL
+1857 ISKRPVMVYAETL

-1934 KITNANGDVTDNYT
+1934 KITNANGDVTANYT

-1971 SVQTNYTVGDVIE
+1971 SVHTNYTVGDVIE

-1998 NVVVTDSMAEIQDSA
+1998 NVVVTDSMAEIQDSV

-2051 YAGDANGSL
+2051 YAGDASGSL

-2074 VEGDHDELNDTYK
+2074 VEGDHDELNDTYE

-2105 KKLTARVGTEVTEEP
+2105 KKLTAMVGTEVTEKP

-2164 TYDGAEKQVNG
+2164 TYDGAEKQVND
-2175 FTIKGENK
+2175 FTIEGENK

-2194 SAIIVGAKGVDAGEY
+2194 SAITVGAKGVDAGEY

-2220 VDKTGRYIVTAANNG
+2220 VDKTGRYIVAAANNG
-2235 KLVINPVTG
+2235 KLTINPVTG

-2351 PDVTVGGDGFVD
+2351 PDVAVTGDGFVT

-2393 NFKEKNYTISR
+2393 NFKETNYTISK

-2489 FTDSVKGALTVT
+2489 FGKSMIGTLTVT
-2501 PVEIELTANSASKQY
+2501 PVAIELTAASASKAY
-2516 DGTALT
+2516 DGTPLT
-2522 DGGYSITKGAF
+2522 NSNYTITKGAF
-2533 VDEEGLASVT
+2533 VDGEGLATVT
-2543 VVGSQTFV
+2543 IAGSQTLV
-2551 GESANRITAHTLKE
+2551 GASANTITGHTLKD
-2565 NTLAKNY
+2565 NTLAQNY
-2572 SIKYV
+2572 TITYQPGELK
-2577 NGKLTV
+2577 V
-2583 TRNEKVIKVTA
+2583 TQNEKAITITA
-2594 NSHTWEYDGQAH
+2594 NSHTWEYDGQPH

-2612 VEYDGKTYKVE
+2612 VEYDGQTYKVE

-2689 GAGEDKVKIT
+2689 GAGEDKVVLT
-2699 AADNTVEYDGRPHGA
+2699 AAN
-2714 KLNAAGQIEVGTSY
+2714 
-2728 TVTNLAE
+2728 
-2735 GHSVKT
+2735 
-2741 LAIEGSETDA
+2741 
-2751 GVYADKLVPGNAVI
+2751 
-2765 VDGNGVEV
+2765 
-2773 TANYDITYVPG
+2773 
-2784 ALTIT
+2784 
-2789 RRGAGDMKVELKA
+2789 
-2802 ADNTVVYDGQPHGAK
+2802 NTVVYDGQPHGAK

-2857 NKLVPSGAK
+2857 NRLVPSGAK

-2891 SPDTVIVTIR
+2891 SPDTVIVTIK
-2901 GNKDAVEYDGQKHE
+2901 GKTDTVEYNGQKHE

-2930 EADFGFADGAT
+2930 EADFGLKDGAA

-2988 KEKLVKI
+2988 KENLVKI
-2995 TAADNSVFY
+2995 TAADNSVYY

-3031 AGHKVQTVAIDG
+3031 DGHKVQTVAIDG
-3043 SETMVGVYEDRLVP
+3043 SETMVGVYENKLVP
-3057 NAAIIVDENDNDV
+3057 KTAIIVDKNDNDV

-3169 AVVNDQY
+3169 VVVNDQY

-3196 EDKKVRIIAEPNTVE
+3196 EDKKVRIIAEPNTVG

-3324 DEIEFTITVKNV
+3324 DKIEFTITVKNV

-3349 SAEIQ
+3349 NAEIQ

-3366 TATITII
+3366 TATIAII

-3429 LNVTKTSN
+3429 LNVTKTST
-3437 WEGKA
+3437 WDGKA

-3501 TVEYIVT
+3501 
-3508 EADLLKESINN
+3508 A
-3519 KVTAEADEIEYTYYE
+3519 
-3534 GETEK
+3534 
-3539 TGKATPKGEAEV
+3539 
-3551 GDRTDD
+3551 
-3557 AKASTIST
+3557 
-3565 KTTTSTPANGK
+3565 
-3576 GYALG
+3576 
-3581 ETITYDIVVTNDGN
+3581 
-3595 LTVTSIEVVDNL
+3595 
-3607 EGAEIKAGNGYDV
+3607 
-3620 VNGKAVIAELKPG
+3620 
-3633 ESVTVKVE
+3633 
-3641 YVVTE
+3641 
-3646 ADILAGKVVNDA
+3646 
-3658 TVTGKGPGTDPEP
+3658 
-3671 DEPKTDDPTDE
+3671 
-3682 PKATLEIVKA
+3682 
-3692 VEGNP
+3692 
-3697 ENGTS
+3697 
-3702 YALGEKITY
+3702 
-3711 TLTVKVGADNNV
+3711 
-3723 TVKDVRVTDTLLTAE
+3723 
-3738 NVNAKI
+3738 
-3744 VEIAGGYTL
+3744 
-3753 NATGEIELPDM
+3753 
-3764 APGAADVVITYTYT
+3764 
-3778 VQESDL
+3778 
-3784 GSGAYGSVHNAA
+3784 
-3796 VSKGTTPD
+3796 
-3804 PDPENP
+3804 
-3810 NPKPIDPKDE
+3810 
-3820 DKKDIPTNI
+3820 
-3829 RLVITAKDNPGIEY
+3829 
-3843 DGDAH
+3843 
-3848 GENGYDAT
+3848 
-3856 GLATGH
+3856 
-3862 EITSVT
+3862 
-3868 ISGSRT
+3868 
-3874 NVGYY
+3874 
-3879 TDELEPSD
+3879 
-3887 AVIKEGNEDVTS
+3887 
-3899 HYEITYVPG
+3899 
-3908 DLEIIRR
+3908 
-3915 GLDEKNPVQI
+3915 
-3925 IAKPNTVEYDGKAH
+3925 
-3939 GAKLNAKGEI
+3939 
-3949 ELGTSYTTARLVD
+3949 
-3962 GHYVDETTLD
+3962 
-3972 ITGSQ
+3972 
-3977 TNVGVYEEELKP
+3977 
-3989 AVKAGATRI
+3989 
-3998 VIRDA
+3998 
-4003 EGNDVTDNYALTLVN
+4003 
-4018 ATLTITG
+4018 
-4025 DKLIP
+4025 
-4030 DKKAEDENIESNYK
+4030 
-4044 LGDEIEF
+4044 
-4051 TITVKNV
+4051 
-4058 SIYDVENVIVTD
+4058 
-4070 ASAEIQAGDGYTVSA
+4070 
-4085 DKHTATIT
+4085 
-4093 IIAAKSEIRI
+4093 
-4103 KALHTVTSEDILA
+4103 
-4116 GKVGNVANVEWKDGE
+4116 
-4131 TTVTKTVDDD
+4131 
-4141 TTKLTPPNV
+4141 
-4150 TLNVTKTSNWEGKAD
+4150 
-4165 GAKLELGTKITYTI
+4165 
-4179 TVKNTGNVPYT
+4179 
-4190 NVNFTD
+4190 
-4196 LLQNGDATVTGEIPT
+4196 
-4211 YGTLAVNEEKSFTVE
+4211 VE

-4296 EKGYALGETITYD
+4296 EKGYALGETITYE
-4309 IVVTNDGNLTLTDVE
+4309 IKVTNDGNLTLTDVE

-4419 PKNGTSYKLGEK
+4419 PKNGTSYRLGEK

-4445 VTVKNIRVTDTLLTA
+4445 VTVKDIRVTDTLLTA

-4506 LGSEAYGSV
+4506 LGSGAYGSV

-4537 VDPKDEDKKDTP
+4537 DDPKDEDKKDTP
-4549 TNIRLVIM
+4549 TNIRLVIT

-4657 DSYTN
+4657 ESYTN
-4662 TELAK
+4662 TELAE
-4667 GDKIANVTIT
+4667 GDEIANVTIT

-4686 ENVASGAKIVNAAG
+4686 ENAASGAKIVNAAG

-4727 DVTVTKKW
+4727 DVTITKKW

-4823 ENEVPDFYEIDVESS
+4823 ENEVPDFYEIDAENS

-4860 EDENNNDGYRP
+4860 DDEDNNDGYRP
-4871 DAITVKLYADGA
+4871 DAITVKLYADGEF
-4883 LYGEKTITPD
+4883 YGEKTITPD

-4955 IKKMNIKVIKIWADA
+4955 IKKMNIKVIKIWADSD
-4970 GNTDKLRPSELTFNL
+4970 NEDKLRPNALSFDL
-4985 YKTVGDGEKELVQ
+4985 YKTVGGGERELVLQ
-4998 EFQLKSSNGNSVWK
+4998 FQLRSSTGTSVWK
-5012 HKDLRTTLE
+5012 YKDLRTTIG

-5031 VHYSIEET
+5031 IHYSIEET
-5039 TKLEG
+5039 TVIEG

>member
-73 KDGQTL
+73 KNGQTL
-79 NNPGTPDAGSPNKE
+79 NNPGTPDAGSANKE
-93 FVGWFDESGN
+93 FTGWRDGDN
-103 QLTFPITASVG
+103 NAPTFGAV
-114 SASSTVTVNARFADV
+114 TVTETKTITYHAQFADV
-129 YFVFFTNPNGEV
+129 YFVFFTNEKGEV
-141 MVTKKGYKGDKIS
+141 MVTKKGANGDTIS

-164 EESIVGW
+164 EQSIVGW
-171 EDASGNLVSSVTLN
+171 KDASGNLVSSVTLN
-185 GSDVTLKARVEQG
+185 GSDVTLTARVENG
-198 HWITFDS
+198 HWITYDS
-205 QGGTYVAPAFVKGNG
+205 QGGTYVAPTFVKGNG

-240 AVGGAAFTFGNA
+240 TVGGAAFTFGNA

-292 KYGATGAQTSA
+292 KYGTTGAQTSA

-308 PGFTAQDITQQTIAG
+308 TGFTAQTIAQQTIAG
-323 DGSTIVNVYYLRNV
+323 DGSTIVNVYYKRNV
-337 YKVNFNEKHKHT
+337 YEVKFFEEK
-349 YDRRT
+349 
-354 GNFFSGY
+354 SGQF
-361 TYYGGCYPQNG
+361 PW
-372 GSSTICG
+372 SPSTWEENTS
-379 LSTDSWVA
+379 LR
-387 TQTITAK
+387 ITAK
-394 YGANIST
+394 HGANIRAK
-401 QWPVGTF
+401 WPIGTF
-408 WYVTQDDQTTAQSNL
+408 WYVSQNNQDTAQSNL
-423 DTMPLGGKEFYGKAE
+423 DTMPIGGKNFYGKA
-438 GSGTANYYVQVL
+438 SGNGKAYYYVEVL
-450 PGESGTEN
+450 PGESGTETV
-458 AGGKTYKLDHTDTG
+458 GGKTYKLDHTDTG

-487 GFTCNLQHSAKNGAS
+487 GFTCNVQYSAKNGDR
-502 YPGAKFYYDRN
+502 YPGSKFYYDRN
-513 SYNVVYINN
+513 SYNVVYINS
-522 GVTVK
+522 GSQAKATP
-527 TTSYYYEQSISDAGS
+527 YLYQQSIADAGN
-542 YTPARPS
+542 YELTDADAPAGKEGYV
-549 TLPDTFTFGGWYA
+549 FAGWYDA
-562 DPAGGQAYTFNGKTM
+562 PEGGNEFIFTGKTM
-577 PAQNVTVYAKWNEP
+577 PAQNVTVYAHWAEP
-591 TVNGTAHIKI
+591 TVIGKAYITI
-601 DGTDAGTTLEGVKY
+601 DGTGNVTTLENVTY
-615 GGTITEQL
+615 GGTITDQL
-623 NALQET
+623 NDLQAT
-629 IMQDKDGYTWRGW
+629 IMEEKPGYTWRGW

-675 TVEYVSG
+675 TVKYVTQ
-682 KNDVT
+682 KDDVS
-687 APEDGKSYAE
+687 APVDGKSYAE

-705 TDKLVADDGEYFLG
+705 PGKLVAADGEYFLG

-731 KYQIKSNHANEQNV
+731 KYQIKSNHADEQNV

-753 ARPAGTT
+753 ARPATVS

-765 NGGTGE
+765 NGGVEADQTI
-771 DEVKNLANN
+771 DSIANN
-780 ETVTTI
+780 DTVTTI
-786 ANPFSR
+786 ENPFTR
-792 VGYTFKGWDTDP
+792 AGYKFAGWSTKSDDEAGSNSII
-804 KGEGSIAPNTQVQV
+804 GEKTPVQV
-818 DNNGG
+818 DSEGDNI
-823 ENVLYAICTANTD
+823 LYAIWTANTD

-846 NTDGSY
+846 NVDGTYTLDHSD
-852 PQKANE
+852 KRTA
-858 SVVRNDGTTDTTVSV
+858 TTDTTVSV
-873 KDSDKLPQDGGK
+873 TADDKAAKENNK
-885 YVFDESNANNVLSGV
+885 YVFEADNENNVLSGV
-900 VAGDGSL
+900 VAGNGSL

-926 NGTTVKVANDQ
+926 NGTTVKVAEDQ
-937 TGAKTIGETL
+937 TGTKTIGETL

-959 AAAEVAGYVPSQKIE
+959 AAADVASYAPSQTIT
-974 IVADET
+974 IAADESE
-980 KNVITVYYAV
+980 NVITVYYTM
-990 PLTITAKDA
+990 PLTITAEDA
-999 EKTYDGQPLTQ
+999 NKTYDGQPLTQ

-1041 STPNVIDESTVKY
+1041 KTPNVIDTDTVKY
-1054 NGDAIPSYY
+1054 NGDKIPSYY
-1063 NVSHAPG
+1063 NVSYEPG

-1078 ATVTITGVNKT
+1078 ATVTITGVNET
-1089 HVYDGKQHE
+1089 HVYDGRQHE

-1149 DVTIKAVN
+1149 DVTINEVI
-1157 DGYVTITPIETE
+1157 DGYVTITPVTDKVTVTVTENGAIVTYDGNEHSVKGYKSMTADNALYDVTKSVKATETAAWTAKGTNAGE
-1169 IVITANSASKIY
+1169 YPVGVAAGDFENINKNFTNVAFKIVDGVLKINPITENTITITANSASKTY

-1187 NNGFTFTEGVL
+1187 NNGFTFTQGVL
-1198 VKGDVLT
+1198 AEGDVLT

-1219 KNVVKSYRV
+1219 KNVVKSYKV

-1335 TDEVVVTITG
+1335 TDEVVVTISGGTDT
-1345 HKVTTKYDGTE
+1345 VTYDGNE
-1356 HAASGYDVSISNE
+1356 HSVNGYEIDSIQIDGKDST
-1369 LYKEAD
+1369 LYTVND
-1375 FTFTGSAEVKATD
+1375 FEFTGTAKATGTNAD
-1388 ASDTAYAMG
+1388 KYEMG
-1397 LKDTDFANKNGNF
+1397 LKESDFQNTSKNF
-1410 SNVKFVV
+1410 TNVKFIVN
-1417 TDGSLTIN
+1417 DGSLTIN

-1431 ESKGGSKEYDGTPLT
+1431 TSETASKEYDGTPLT
-1446 KPDVTVGGDGFVDGE
+1446 KPVVTVSGDGFVDGE

-1487 GANFKEKNYT
+1487 GANFKETNYT
-1497 ISREEGKLSITKREG
+1497 ISKEEGKLSITKREG

-1519 TANSDEKVYD
+1519 TANSDKKVYD

-1596 TLRGVTFT
+1596 TARGVTFT
-1604 GESKSLPYTGGMQRI
+1604 GESKSLPYTGGMQSI

-1629 GHRYEDLTYK
+1629 GHRYEGLTYK

-1649 GAFSGDVVI
+1649 GAFRGDVVI
-1658 KDAQGNDVTK
+1658 KDTQGNDVTK
-1668 NYNVTKTPG
+1668 NYNVTETPG
-1677 KLTITNASFTVTF
+1677 KLTIINASFAVTF
-1690 TGESDTK
+1690 TGESAEK
-1697 VYNGSEQ
+1697 VYNGEEQ

-1711 AGLKTG
+1711 DDGLKPG
-1717 HRYENLTYAAK
+1717 HRYEGLTYEAK

-1751 DVTENYAITQTPGKL
+1751 DVTENYAITQTPGTL
-1766 TITAVETEV
+1766 TITAYTTEV
-1775 VVTITGHKATVTY
+1775 VVTISGGTDTVTY
-1788 DGAEHTVTGY
+1788 DGSEHSVNGYEIDSIQIDGKDSTLYTV
-1798 DVSISNELY
+1798 N
-1807 KEADF
+1807 DF
-1812 TFTGSAEVKGT
+1812 EFTGTAKATGT
-1823 GANTY
+1823 NADKY
-1828 PMGLK
+1828 EMGLK
-1833 VSDFRND
+1833 ESDFQNT

-1845 NVKFVVN
+1845 NVKFIVN
-1852 DGELV
+1852 DGWLV
-1857 ISKRPVKVYAETL
+1857 ISKRLVKVTAERL
-1870 EYAYDYANPAAHP
+1870 EYAYDYENPAAHP
-1883 ADDVARYTVEAANG
+1883 ADGVARYTVEAANG

-1934 KITNANGDVTDNYT
+1934 KITNANGDVTANYT

-2051 YAGDANGSL
+2051 YAGDASGSL

-2074 VEGDHDELNDTYK
+2074 VEGDHDELNDTYE

-2105 KKLTARVGTEVTEEP
+2105 KKLTARVGTEVTEKP

-2183 DQDDQTIAADF
+2183 DKDDQTIAADF
-2194 SAIIVGAKGVDAGEY
+2194 SAITVSAKGVDAGEY

-2220 VDKTGRYIVTAANNG
+2220 VDETGRYIVTAANNG

-2244 QLITITANSNEK
+2244 QLITITANSASK
-2256 TYDGTPLTDNGF
+2256 IYDGTPLTDNGF
-2268 DFTQG
+2268 TFTQG
-2273 VLADGDVL
+2273 VLADGDEL

-2314 NYTFGNSIDGKLT
+2314 NYTFGNSNDGKLT

-2339 ASKPYD
+2339 ASKEYD

-2393 NFKEKNYTISR
+2393 NFKETNYTISK

-2425 NSDEKVYDGA
+2425 NSDKKVYDGA

-2468 DNVVTSYVVMRGETD
+2468 DNVVTSYKVMRGETD

-2489 FTDSVKGALTVT
+2489 FGESIIGKLTVT
-2501 PVEIELTANSASKQY
+2501 PVAIELTAASASKAY
-2516 DGTALT
+2516 DGTPLT
-2522 DGGYSITKGAF
+2522 NSDYTITNGKF
-2533 VDEEGLASVT
+2533 VDGEGLATVT
-2543 VVGSQTFV
+2543 IVGSQTLV
-2551 GESANRITAHTLKE
+2551 GASANTITGHTLKD
-2565 NTLAKNY
+2565 NTLAQN
-2572 SIKYV
+2572 
-2577 NGKLTV
+2577 
-2583 TRNEKVIKVTA
+2583 
-2594 NSHTWEYDGQAH
+2594 
-2606 SDGGYT
+2606 
-2612 VEYDGKTYKVE
+2612 
-2623 AGKTA
+2623 
-2628 TLPTGDVVKAKITKT
+2628 
-2643 VTNVSDSAANNNQ
+2643 
-2656 IDELTIVNAAG
+2656 
-2667 EDTKGQY
+2667 
-2674 KTVTL
+2674 
-2679 IPGTLTITKR
+2679 
-2689 GAGEDKVKIT
+2689 
-2699 AADNTVEYDGRPHGA
+2699 
-2714 KLNAAGQIEVGTSY
+2714 
-2728 TVTNLAE
+2728 
-2735 GHSVKT
+2735 
-2741 LAIEGSETDA
+2741 
-2751 GVYADKLVPGNAVI
+2751 
-2765 VDGNGVEV
+2765 
-2773 TANYDITYVPG
+2773 
-2784 ALTIT
+2784 
-2789 RRGAGDMKVELKA
+2789 
-2802 ADNTVVYDGQPHGAK
+2802 
-2817 LNAAGEI
+2817 
-2824 EVGTSYTITNLADG
+2824 YTITYQPGEL
-2838 HKVQSVVISGSET
+2838 KVTQNEKAI
-2851 AVGEYE
+2851 
-2857 NKLVPSGAK
+2857 
-2866 IVDAEGNDVTRNY
+2866 
-2879 VVGYKNGKLTIT
+2879 TI
-2891 SPDTVIVTIR
+2891 
-2901 GNKDAVEYDGQKHE
+2901 
-2915 VNGYEVVSISNTLYT
+2915 
-2930 EADFGFADGAT
+2930 
-2941 AHAEGTDAGDYFMN
+2941 
-2955 LTKDSFVN
+2955 
-2963 RNGNFSAVTFVVEDG
+2963 
-2978 KLTIT
+2978 
-2983 KRGLD
+2983 
-2988 KEKLVKI
+2988 
-2995 TAADNSVFY
+2995 
-3004 DGQPHGAKLNAAG
+3004 
-3017 QIEVGTSYTTEYLA
+3017 
-3031 AGHKVQTVAIDG
+3031 
-3043 SETMVGVYEDRLVP
+3043 
-3057 NAAIIVDENDNDV
+3057 
-3070 TTNYVITYVPGTLEI
+3070 
-3085 RKNETE
+3085 
-3091 IKVTANSH
+3091 TANSH
-3099 TWEYDGQPHS
+3099 TWEYDGQPHT

-3196 EDKKVRIIAEPNTVE
+3196 EDKKVRIIAKSNTVG

-3217 GANLN
+3217 GAKLN

-3257 VGVYEEELKPAVK
+3257 VGVYAEELKPAVK
-3270 AGATRIVIRDA
+3270 AGATRIVIRDKD
-3281 EGNDVTDN
+3281 GNDVTDN

-3366 TATITII
+3366 TATIAII

-3403 EWKDGET
+3403 EWKDGEK

-3418 DTTKLTPPNVT
+3418 DTTKLTPPDVT
-3429 LNVTKTSN
+3429 LNVTKTSD
-3437 WEGKA
+3437 WEGSNDK
-3442 DGAKLEL
+3442 KVPPEV
-3449 GTKITYTITVKNTG
+3449 GTKITYTITVTNTG
-3463 NVPYT
+3463 NVPAT
-3468 NVNFT
+3468 NVRFK
-3473 DLLQNGD
+3473 DVLQENK
-3480 ATVTGE
+3480 ATVTGD
-3486 IPTYGTLAVNEEKSF
+3486 IPTYGTLGVGEENKESF

-3508 EADLLKESINN
+3508 EADLLKGSILNEVFAN
-3519 KVTAEADEIEYTYYE
+3519 ADEINYTYYVE
-3534 GETEK
+3534 EDGKEVAKPGTK
-3539 TGKATPKGEAEV
+3539 TVKEAEAFV
-3551 GDRTDD
+3551 EDTTVQ
-3557 AKASTIST
+3557 ASASFTST
-3565 KTTTSTPANGK
+3565 KTTTSTPKNEK

-3581 ETITYDIVVTNDGN
+3581 ETITYEIKVTNDGN
-3595 LTVTSIEVVDNL
+3595 LTLTDVEVTEKL
-3607 EGAEIKAGNGYDV
+3607 AGAVIKASSDYTVSGSV
-3620 VNGKAVIAELKPG
+3620 ATIAELKPG
-3633 ESVTVKVE
+3633 QTVIVNVE

-3646 ADILAGKVVNDA
+3646 ADILAGFVKNVA
-3658 TVTGKGPGTDPEP
+3658 TVKGNGPDDKDPDPKDPG
-3671 DEPKTDDPTDE
+3671 TDDPTDK
-3682 PKATLEIVKA
+3682 PKATLDIAKSVVSTPK
-3692 VEGNP
+3692 
-3697 ENGTS
+3697 NGTS
-3702 YALGEKITY
+3702 YKLGETITY
-3711 TLTVKVGADNNV
+3711 KLTVKVGADNNL
-3723 TVKDVRVTDTLLTAE
+3723 TVKNIKVTDTLLTAE

-3753 NATGEIELPDM
+3753 NENNEIELPDM
-3764 APGAADVVITYTYT
+3764 APGATEVVITYTYT

-3784 GSGAYGSVHNAA
+3784 GSGAYGSVYNAA
-3796 VSKGTTPD
+3796 TTKGITPD
-3804 PDPENP
+3804 GQEP
-3810 NPKPIDPKDE
+3810 
-3820 DKKDIPTNI
+3820 KKDTETNTPTNI
-3829 RLVITAKDNPGIEY
+3829 RLIITAKPNTGIEY

-3879 TDELEPSD
+3879 PEELDPSD
-3887 AVIKEGNEDVTS
+3887 AVIMEGNVDVTS
-3899 HYEITYVPG
+3899 HYEITYVKG
-3908 DLEIIRR
+3908 DLEIIKR

-3925 IAKPNTVEYDGKAH
+3925 IAKSNTVGYDGKAH

-3977 TNVGVYEEELKP
+3977 TNVGVYAEELKP

-3998 VIRDA
+3998 VIRDKD
-4003 EGNDVTDNYALTLVN
+4003 GNDVTDNYALTLVN

-4085 DKHTATIT
+4085 DKHTATIA

-4131 TTVTKTVDDD
+4131 KTVTKTVDDD
-4141 TTKLTPPNV
+4141 TTKLTPPDV
-4150 TLNVTKTSNWEGKAD
+4150 TLNVTKTSDWEGSNDK
-4165 GAKLELGTKITYTI
+4165 KVPPEVGTKITYTI
-4179 TVKNTGNVPYT
+4179 TVTNTGNVPAT
-4190 NVNFTD
+4190 NVRFKD
-4196 LLQNGDATVTGEIPT
+4196 VLQENKATVTGDIPT
-4211 YGTLAVNEEKSFTVE
+4211 YGTLGVGEENKESFTVE
-4226 YIVTEADLLKESIN
+4226 YIVTEADLLKGSILN
-4240 NKVTAEADEIEYTY
+4240 EVFANADEINYTY
-4254 YEGETEKTGKATPKG
+4254 YVEEDGKEVAKPGTKTVKEAEAFV
-4269 EDEVTDNTDA
+4269 EDTTVQ

-4296 EKGYALGETITYD
+4296 EKGYALGETITYE
-4309 IVVTNDGNLTLTDVE
+4309 IKVTNDGNLTLTDVE

-4372 AGSVKNVATVKGNGP
+4372 AGFVKNVATVKGNGP

-4431 ITYKLTVKV
+4431 ITYTLTVKV

-4506 LGSEAYGSV
+4506 LGSGAYGSV

-4537 VDPKDEDKKDTP
+4537 VNPKDEDKKDIP
-4549 TNIRLVIM
+4549 TNIRLVIT

-4686 ENVASGAKIVNAAG
+4686 ENVASGAKIVNAAE

-4716 TIKAIPADGFV
+4716 TIKAIPSDGFV
-4727 DVTVTKKW
+4727 DVTITKKW

-4823 ENEVPDFYEIDVESS
+4823 ENEVPDFYEIDAENS

-4860 EDENNNDGYRP
+4860 DDEDNNDGYRP
-4871 DAITVKLYADGA
+4871 DAITVKLYADGEF
-4883 LYGEKTITPD
+4883 YGEKTITPD

-4955 IKKMNIKVIKIWADA
+4955 IKKMNIKVIKIWADSD
-4970 GNTDKLRPSELTFNL
+4970 NEDKLRPNALSFDL
-4985 YKTVGDGEKELVQ
+4985 YKTVGGGERELVLQ
-4998 EFQLKSSNGNSVWK
+4998 FQLRSSTGTSVWK
-5012 HKDLRTTLE
+5012 YKDLRTTIG

-5031 VHYSIEET
+5031 IHYSIEET
-5039 TKLEG
+5039 TVIEG